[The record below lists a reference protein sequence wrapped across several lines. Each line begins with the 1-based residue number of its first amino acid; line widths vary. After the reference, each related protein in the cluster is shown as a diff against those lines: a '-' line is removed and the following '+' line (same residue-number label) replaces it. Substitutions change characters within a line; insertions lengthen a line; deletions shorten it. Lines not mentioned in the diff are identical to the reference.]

1 MTRKVAESEAVDT
14 TPASTPLLNRI
25 DGALDSLS
33 PSECKVAERI
43 LAQPHTVINQSIAR
57 LADQAGV
64 SEPTVVRFCQ
74 RLGYR
79 GVQAFKLA
87 LTRSLASESP
97 RVAMTAIGNEP
108 IEALAAKVMD
118 RQIATLI
125 QTRNHL
131 DYAALEPAIALLAEA
146 SRIELYGHGAS
157 GLVAEDAHHKFFRLG
172 MPVAAYTDPH
182 NHAISATVIPAD
194 AVIIAIS
201 HTGRSHDLLAS
212 IETAAGRGVP
222 IIAITAPGTPLA
234 GLANVSLHADVDED
248 TDIYTPMLSRL
259 AHLALLD
266 VLAVGV
272 ALRGGRRTRLR
283 LADIKRALNIR
294 RQT

>member
-1 MTRKVAESEAVDT
+1 MTDGL
-14 TPASTPLLNRI
+14 STPLLARI
-25 DGALDSLS
+25 GAERPALP
-33 PSECKVAERI
+33 PSEGKVADRI
-43 LAQPHTVINQSIAR
+43 LAQPHTVIDQSIAR
-57 LADQAGV
+57 LAAQAGV

-87 LTRSLASESP
+87 LARSLATDQPPSVMD
-97 RVAMTAIGNEP
+97 VASNEP
-108 IEALAAKVMD
+108 LEALAAKVMD

-131 DYAALEPAIALLAEA
+131 DHHRLEAAIGLLAEA

-157 GLVAEDAHHKFFRLG
+157 GLVAEDAQHKFFRLG

-182 NHAISATVIPAD
+182 NHAISATVIPVD

-201 HTGRSHDLLAS
+201 HTGRSRDLLS
-212 IETAAGRGVP
+212 SLETARARDVP
-222 IIAITAPGTPLA
+222 VIAITRPRSPLA
-234 GLANVSLHADVDED
+234 GLATLSLHAEVDED

-266 VLAVGV
+266 VLAIGV
-272 ALRGGRRTRLR
+272 ALRAGPAARER
-283 LADIKRALNIR
+283 LAQIKTVLSTR
-294 RQT
+294 R

>member
-1 MTRKVAESEAVDT
+1 MS
-14 TPASTPLLNRI
+14 ASADQTELLGTPLLLRI
-25 DGALDSLS
+25 QRLRDTLP
-33 PSECKVAERI
+33 PSERKVAERI
-43 LAQPHTVINQSIAR
+43 LTQPHTVIDQSIAR
-57 LADQAGV
+57 LAEQAGV

-87 LTRSLASESP
+87 LARSLASDQP
-97 RVAMTAIGNEP
+97 TAATGAIGDEP
-108 IEALAAKVMD
+108 LEALAAKVMD

-131 DYAALEPAIALLAEA
+131 DYAAIEEAIELLAA
-146 SRIELYGHGAS
+146 AARIELYGHGAS
-157 GLVAEDAHHKFFRLG
+157 GLVAEDARHKFFRLG

-182 NHAISATVIPAD
+182 NHAISATVIPRD

-201 HTGRSHDLLAS
+201 HTGRSRELLTS
-212 IETAAGRGVP
+212 LETATERGIPV
-222 IIAITAPGTPLA
+222 IAITSPGTPLA
-234 GLANVSLHADVDED
+234 AVARVSLHAEVDED

-266 VLAVGV
+266 VLAVGM
-272 ALRGGRRTRLR
+272 ALRGGIGTREDLTR
-283 LADIKRALNIR
+283 IKAVLDAR
-294 RQT
+294 RQG